1 MRALL
6 QRVTHAKVT
15 VQNQTV
21 ASIGRG
27 LLIFLGVGHTDSPEQ
42 AQWLAEKISGLRIF
56 EDPEGKMNLSLRE
69 ISGQALVVSQF
80 TLYADAQKGRRPSFT
95 NAALPAH
102 AAPLVQE
109 FARLLAAQ
117 GIETRQGIFG
127 ADMLVEIHN
136 DGPVTLWLE
145 KEAPTP
151 KP

>member
-6 QRVTHAKVT
+6 QRV
-15 VQNQTV
+15 NQAQVSVNNQVV

-27 LLIFLGVGHTDSPEQ
+27 LLIFLGVAPADSQEQ

-56 EDPEGKMNLSLRE
+56 EDAEGKMNLSVRE

-80 TLYADAQKGRRPSFT
+80 TLYADVQKGRRPSFT
-95 NAALPAH
+95 AAALPAH
-102 AAPLVQE
+102 AAPLVSD

-117 GIETRQGIFG
+117 GIETQQGIFG
-127 ADMLVEIHN
+127 ADMQVMLEN

-145 KEAPTP
+145 KEAPP
-151 KP
+151 P